1 MTAALRRSRRF
12 LPFETMK
19 RLYKAFRVLCAYS
32 KELEMASQR
41 EWKTQM
47 SIAFYL
53 PKSCSYD
60 ASGWYPIL
68 RIPQNFPIISL
79 VFLGVSKLMP
89 PEYLQSFFT
98 IRKCDKNDLR
108 DFGFRVQQQ
117 NVSTSLNI
125 MASAFFQS
133 CNTCNSHLEQ
143 FAIRSSSV
151 WGSCD
156 FKKKTFIQIE
166 IIFNCYLYFMY
177 IFRSFLHNVS
187 L

>member
-32 KELEMASQR
+32 KKLERASQR

-79 VFLGVSKLMP
+79 VFFRCLKIDAPNIYNL
-89 PEYLQSFFT
+89 F
-98 IRKCDKNDLR
+98 LR
-108 DFGFRVQQQ
+108 YVNATRMICETLASGCNNKISQHHW
-117 NVSTSLNI
+117 TSLLRHSFNHAI
-125 MASAFFQS
+125 HVIRIWYNLPSEVHQS
-133 CNTCNSHLEQ
+133 EDLATL
-143 FAIRSSSV
+143 
-151 WGSCD
+151 
-156 FKKKTFIQIE
+156 KKKNIYS
-166 IIFNCYLYFMY
+166 NWNLP
-177 IFRSFLHNVS
+177 
-187 L
+187 

>member
-60 ASGWYPIL
+60 TSGWYPIL

-89 PEYLQSFFT
+89 PNIYNLFLRYVKATRMICETLASGCNNKISQHHWTSWLRHSFNHAIHVIRIWNNLPSEVHQSE
-98 IRKCDKNDLR
+98 DLA
-108 DFGFRVQQQ
+108 
-117 NVSTSLNI
+117 T
-125 MASAFFQS
+125 
-133 CNTCNSHLEQ
+133 
-143 FAIRSSSV
+143 
-151 WGSCD
+151 
-156 FKKKTFIQIE
+156 FKKKHLFKLKPSLDV
-166 IIFNCYLYFMY
+166 NCKC
-177 IFRSFLHNVS
+177 S

>member
-89 PEYLQSFFT
+89 PNIYNLFFT